1 MTAEKDLM
9 PNIPKL
15 EIVNVPPWNEKNTCN
30 FLCKNTFMTAL
41 LAFNLSIFNLYCLV
55 LNNCVTCTVH

>member
-15 EIVNVPPWNEKNTCN
+15 EIVNVPPWNEQKIHA
-30 FLCKNTFMTAL
+30 TFYVRIL
-41 LAFNLSIFNLYCLV
+41 L
-55 LNNCVTCTVH
+55 